1 VRALG
6 AVRTAAVAS
15 GAVRRGALDAVL
27 AVVPVIEA
35 LLARDRL
42 ADPAGTAVCLTAL
55 PRPSSVPAL
64 RGAAT
69 ALALAGLGAATV
81 LVRVPPADGVGEWWS
96 RRAAEQEEVLTGLR
110 ELAPVQRVPEAAVA
124 PHGADQL
131 AGLLEGVDL
140 PVTGAT
146 AAPVSERRD
155 GAWQLTVPLP
165 FAERADVDLARWE
178 DDLVVTMGGA
188 RRCFRLDAVLR
199 RCEVTGGRLVEPG
212 TAAARLEVGFRPDPQ
227 LWPADLLATEE
238 RTS

>member
-1 VRALG
+1 
-6 AVRTAAVAS
+6 VAS
-15 GAVRRGALDAVL
+15 GAVRRGAVDAVL
-27 AVVPVIEA
+27 VAVPVVEA

-64 RGAAT
+64 RSAARELT
-69 ALALAGLGAATV
+69 LAGLGVATV

-96 RRAAEQEEVLTGLR
+96 RRAGEQEEALTR
-110 ELAPVQRVPEAAVA
+110 LAEVAPLQRVPEAAVA
-124 PHGADQL
+124 PSGADDL
-131 AGLLEGVDL
+131 AGLLDGVDL
-140 PVTGAT
+140 AGAGP
-146 AAPVSERRD
+146 AIAPVAERRN

-178 DDLVVTMGGA
+178 DDLVVTVGGA
-188 RRCFRLDAVLR
+188 RRCFRLDALLR
-199 RCEVTGGRLVEPG
+199 RCEVTGGRLVDPG

-227 LWPADLLATEE
+227 LWPADLLAAEE